1 MRTASSTQ
9 PVITQMRPGLSRHG
23 AACVSA
29 LISTNSMEL
38 RTVQTGLRA
47 MMTLDVGV
55 EWQQLMAMST
65 LITVPTSIL
74 YVALQKYFVQGITKV
89 GIK

>member
-29 LISTNSMEL
+29 LISTNS
-38 RTVQTGLRA
+38 TPHSTTWVHI
-47 MMTLDVGV
+47 V
-55 EWQQLMAMST
+55 ESEKVIYFPSLVNSSLFCASIASSSS
-65 LITVPTSIL
+65 IT
-74 YVALQKYFVQGITKV
+74 AC
-89 GIK
+89 